1 MACWKLHPV
10 LCMHVH
16 VHLFSKDE
24 IHVYKCTT
32 HRVSLV
38 GSELRV
44 TVCVCALLVNLCVC
58 ACLSG
63 SLRCGPIW
71 GVSKEAGERHAC
83 CSLGSSLMQFNPV
96 FSSPLSSQCSI
107 IVDLFILALSVCG
120 SRCVC
125 VSVYLFYWEWKMQKV
140 SEETA

>member
-1 MACWKLHPV
+1 MCV
-10 LCMHVH
+10 
-16 VHLFSKDE
+16 
-24 IHVYKCTT
+24 
-32 HRVSLV
+32 RVAGESV
-38 GSELRV
+38 
-44 TVCVCALLVNLCVC
+44 CVC

-83 CSLGSSLMQFNPV
+83 CSLGSPLMQFNPDL
-96 FSSPLSSQCSI
+96 SSPLSSQCSI

-125 VSVYLFYWEWKMQKV
+125 VSVYLFY
-140 SEETA
+140 